1 MLDPVPMQIETS
13 SDEII
18 CLSAAVVLEAWSDQ
32 DPADVWTYHWI
43 KFYFWGYYFNS

>member
-1 MLDPVPMQIETS
+1 MLDPVPMEIETS

-32 DPADVWTYHWI
+32 DPADDLDLSLGE
-43 KFYFWGYYFNS
+43 FYYGGYDINC